1 MVGAL
6 ILIGLLL
13 LIIAFDLAVWRW
25 GVDTSDAVS
34 GLER

>member
-13 LIIAFDLAVWRW
+13 LILAFDLAVLRW
-25 GVDTSDAVS
+25 GVDTTDAVS